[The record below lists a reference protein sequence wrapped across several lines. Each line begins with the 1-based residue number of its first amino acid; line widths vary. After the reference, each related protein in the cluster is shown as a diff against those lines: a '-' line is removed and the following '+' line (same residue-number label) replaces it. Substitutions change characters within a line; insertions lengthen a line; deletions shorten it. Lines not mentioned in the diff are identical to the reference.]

1 MKCISIS
8 FKTAPEDIRNK
19 FAFTNSEK
27 KDFLSQL
34 SEFITDAKC
43 VILGTCNRTEI
54 YVESH
59 NGVFSIL
66 ENLLS
71 RKTKLSIS
79 EIRKYARYYE
89 EESAIEHIFK
99 VTCGLDSMI
108 LGENE
113 ILSQVKQTY
122 LESLQEKRTGYE
134 LNITFLSALSCAKKI
149 KTQTEI
155 AKSAISFATLTCNE
169 IKNFIQENNITS
181 PSILIIGGSG
191 KIGSSIIK
199 NILNKDFNAKIYV
212 TQRSHGNTVDFTD
225 KVEVLDYTKRFEYL
239 KNVDIVIS
247 ATKSPH
253 YTINYEDTLSNISS
267 KKMLFIDLA
276 SPYDIDREISKIQ
289 NCTLITID
297 YFKEIVKNNNL
308 KKEKAVA
315 DAQDIL
321 NQELQKIFKNIIYHN
336 ALEKI
341 QAENEKFKDFSLEKF
356 LYYLKD
362 KLDAKSFANVINT
375 IENNEGSLING
386 IFPFIC
392 RFKR

>member
-225 KVEVLDYTKRFEYL
+225 KVEVLDYIKRFEYL

-253 YTINYEDTLSNISS
+253 YTINYEDTLPNISS

-289 NCTLITID
+289 NCKLITID

-375 IENNEGSLING
+375 IENNEGSLIH
-386 IFPFIC
+386 
-392 RFKR
+392 

>member
-297 YFKEIVKNNNL
+297 YFKEIVKNNNF

-375 IENNEGSLING
+375 IENNEGSLIH
-386 IFPFIC
+386 
-392 RFKR
+392 

>member
-54 YVESH
+54 YVELH

-169 IKNFIQENNITS
+169 IKNFIQKNNITS

-225 KVEVLDYTKRFEYL
+225 KVEVLDYIKRFEYL

-253 YTINYEDTLSNISS
+253 YTINYEDTLPNISS

-375 IENNEGSLING
+375 IENNEGSLIH
-386 IFPFIC
+386 
-392 RFKR
+392 

>member
-191 KIGSSIIK
+191 KMGSSIIK

-289 NCTLITID
+289 NCKLITID

-308 KKEKAVA
+308 KKEKAVS

-375 IENNEGSLING
+375 IENNEGSLIH
-386 IFPFIC
+386 
-392 RFKR
+392 

>member
-169 IKNFIQENNITS
+169 IKNFIQKNNITS

-212 TQRSHGNTVDFTD
+212 TQRSHGNTIDFTD
-225 KVEVLDYTKRFEYL
+225 KVEVLDYIKRFEYL

-253 YTINYEDTLSNISS
+253 YTINYEDTLPNISS

-289 NCTLITID
+289 NCKLITID

-375 IENNEGSLING
+375 IENNEGSLIH
-386 IFPFIC
+386 
-392 RFKR
+392 

>member
-191 KIGSSIIK
+191 KIGYSIIK

-308 KKEKAVA
+308 KKEKAVT

-375 IENNEGSLING
+375 IENNEGSLIH
-386 IFPFIC
+386 
-392 RFKR
+392 

>member
-1 MKCISIS
+1 LKCISIS

-225 KVEVLDYTKRFEYL
+225 KVEVLDYIKRFEYL

-253 YTINYEDTLSNISS
+253 YTINYEDTLPNISS

-375 IENNEGSLING
+375 IENNEGSLIH
-386 IFPFIC
+386 
-392 RFKR
+392 

>member
-199 NILNKDFNAKIYV
+199 NILNKYFNAKIYV

-253 YTINYEDTLSNISS
+253 YTINYEDTLPNISS

-375 IENNEGSLING
+375 IENNEGSLIH
-386 IFPFIC
+386 
-392 RFKR
+392 

>member
-169 IKNFIQENNITS
+169 IKNFIQKNNITS
-181 PSILIIGGSG
+181 PSILIIVGSG

-253 YTINYEDTLSNISS
+253 YTINYEDTLPNISS

-375 IENNEGSLING
+375 IENNEGSLIH
-386 IFPFIC
+386 
-392 RFKR
+392 

>member
-253 YTINYEDTLSNISS
+253 YTINYEDTLPNISS

-289 NCTLITID
+289 NCKLITID

-308 KKEKAVA
+308 KKEKAVS

-375 IENNEGSLING
+375 IENNEGSLIH
-386 IFPFIC
+386 
-392 RFKR
+392 

>member
-225 KVEVLDYTKRFEYL
+225 KVEVLDYIKRFEYL

-253 YTINYEDTLSNISS
+253 YTINYEDTLPNISS

-297 YFKEIVKNNNL
+297 YFKEIVKNNNF

-375 IENNEGSLING
+375 IENNEGSLIH
-386 IFPFIC
+386 
-392 RFKR
+392 

>member
-308 KKEKAVA
+308 KKEKAVS

-375 IENNEGSLING
+375 IENNEGSLIH
-386 IFPFIC
+386 
-392 RFKR
+392 

>member
-169 IKNFIQENNITS
+169 IKNFIQKNNITS

-225 KVEVLDYTKRFEYL
+225 KVEVLDYIKRFEYL

-253 YTINYEDTLSNISS
+253 YTINYEDTLPNISS

-308 KKEKAVA
+308 KKEIAVA

-375 IENNEGSLING
+375 IENNEGSLIH
-386 IFPFIC
+386 
-392 RFKR
+392 

>member
-181 PSILIIGGSG
+181 SSILIIGGSG

-253 YTINYEDTLSNISS
+253 YTINYEDTLPNISS

-375 IENNEGSLING
+375 IENNEGSLIH
-386 IFPFIC
+386 
-392 RFKR
+392 

>member
-289 NCTLITID
+289 NCKLITID

-308 KKEKAVA
+308 KKEKAVS

-375 IENNEGSLING
+375 IENNEGSLIH
-386 IFPFIC
+386 
-392 RFKR
+392 

>member
-253 YTINYEDTLSNISS
+253 YTINYEDTLPNISS

-308 KKEKAVA
+308 KKEKAVS

-375 IENNEGSLING
+375 IENNEGSLIH
-386 IFPFIC
+386 
-392 RFKR
+392 

>member
-34 SEFITDAKC
+34 SEFITDTKC

-169 IKNFIQENNITS
+169 IKNFIQKNNITS

-225 KVEVLDYTKRFEYL
+225 KVEVLDYIKRFEYL

-253 YTINYEDTLSNISS
+253 YTINYEDTLPNISS

-375 IENNEGSLING
+375 IENNEGSLIH
-386 IFPFIC
+386 
-392 RFKR
+392 

>member
-89 EESAIEHIFK
+89 KESAIEHIFK

-108 LGENE
+108 IGENE

-155 AKSAISFATLTCNE
+155 AKTAISFATLTCNE
-169 IKNFIQENNITS
+169 IKNFIQENNIIS

-191 KIGSSIIK
+191 KIGSTIIK
-199 NILNKDFNAKIYV
+199 NILNKDFNAKIYA
-212 TQRSHGNTVDFTD
+212 TKRSHGNTFDFTD

-267 KKMLFIDLA
+267 NKMLFVDLA

-289 NCTLITID
+289 NCKLITID

-336 ALEKI
+336 ALRKI

-375 IENNEGSLING
+375 IENNEGSLIH
-386 IFPFIC
+386 
-392 RFKR
+392 

>member
-89 EESAIEHIFK
+89 KESAIEHIFK

-108 LGENE
+108 IGENE

-155 AKSAISFATLTCNE
+155 AKTAISFATLTCNE
-169 IKNFIQENNITS
+169 IKNFIQKNNIIS

-191 KIGSSIIK
+191 KIGSTIIK
-199 NILNKDFNAKIYV
+199 NILNKDFNAKIYA
-212 TQRSHGNTVDFTD
+212 TKRSHGNTFDFTD

-267 KKMLFIDLA
+267 NKMLFVDLA

-289 NCTLITID
+289 NCKLITID

-336 ALEKI
+336 ALRKI
-341 QAENEKFKDFSLEKF
+341 QAENDKFKDFSLEKF

-375 IENNEGSLING
+375 IENNEGSLIH
-386 IFPFIC
+386 
-392 RFKR
+392 

>member
-181 PSILIIGGSG
+181 SSILIIGGSG

-225 KVEVLDYTKRFEYL
+225 KVEVLDYIKRFEYL

-253 YTINYEDTLSNISS
+253 YTINYEDTLPNISS

-375 IENNEGSLING
+375 IENNEGSLIH
-386 IFPFIC
+386 
-392 RFKR
+392 

>member
-169 IKNFIQENNITS
+169 IKNFIQKNNITS

-289 NCTLITID
+289 NCKLITID

-308 KKEKAVA
+308 KKEKAVS

-375 IENNEGSLING
+375 IENNEGSLIH
-386 IFPFIC
+386 
-392 RFKR
+392 

>member
-212 TQRSHGNTVDFTD
+212 TQRSHGNTIDFTD

-253 YTINYEDTLSNISS
+253 YTINYEDTLPNISS

-375 IENNEGSLING
+375 IENNEGSLIH
-386 IFPFIC
+386 
-392 RFKR
+392 

>member
-43 VILGTCNRTEI
+43 IILGTCNRTEI

-59 NGVFSIL
+59 NGVVSIL

-71 RKTKLSIS
+71 IKTKLSIS

-122 LESLQEKRTGYE
+122 LDSLKEKRTGYE

-169 IKNFIQENNITS
+169 IKNFIQENNLTS

-191 KIGSSIIK
+191 KIGSTIIK
-199 NILNKDFNAKIYV
+199 NILNKDFNVKIYV
-212 TQRSHGNTVDFTD
+212 TKRSHGNTVDFTD
-225 KVEVLDYTKRFEYL
+225 KVEVLDYTERFEYL

-276 SPYDIDREISKIQ
+276 SPYDIDREISKIK
-289 NCTLITID
+289 NCKLITID
-297 YFKEIVKNNNL
+297 YFKEVVKNNNL

-321 NQELQKIFKNIIYHN
+321 NQKLQTIFKNIIYHN
-336 ALEKI
+336 ALAKI

-362 KLDAKSFANVINT
+362 KLDAKSFANVINA
-375 IENNEGSLING
+375 IQNNEGSVIH
-386 IFPFIC
+386 
-392 RFKR
+392 

>member
-169 IKNFIQENNITS
+169 IKNFIQKNNITS

-225 KVEVLDYTKRFEYL
+225 KVEVLDYIKRFEYL

-375 IENNEGSLING
+375 IENNEGSLIH
-386 IFPFIC
+386 
-392 RFKR
+392 

>member
-8 FKTAPEDIRNK
+8 FKTAPENIRNK

-169 IKNFIQENNITS
+169 IKNFIQKNNITS

-308 KKEKAVA
+308 KKEKAVS

-375 IENNEGSLING
+375 IERNEGSLIH
-386 IFPFIC
+386 
-392 RFKR
+392 

>member
-8 FKTAPEDIRNK
+8 FKTAPENIRNK

-27 KDFLSQL
+27 ENFLSQL

-43 VILGTCNRTEI
+43 IILATCNRTEI
-54 YVESH
+54 YVESK
-59 NGVFSIL
+59 NADFSVL

-71 RKTKLSIS
+71 QKTKLTVS

-89 EESAIEHIFK
+89 KQSAIEHIFK

-122 LESLQEKRTGYE
+122 LDFLQEKRTGYE
-134 LNITFLSALSCAKKI
+134 LNTAFLSALSCAKKI

-155 AKSAISFATLTCNE
+155 SKTAVSYATLACSE
-169 IKNFIQENNITS
+169 IKNFMQENNLTE
-181 PSILIIGGSG
+181 PSVLIIGASG

-199 NILNKDFNAKIYV
+199 NILSKNWNIKIIA
-212 TQRSHGNTVDFTD
+212 TQRAHGNSVNFTD
-225 KVEVLDYTKRFEYL
+225 KISVIDYSQRFDCL

-253 YTINYEDTLSNISS
+253 YTINYADTVLNLSS

-276 SPYDIDREISKIQ
+276 APYDIDREISKIE
-289 NCTLITID
+289 NCKLITID
-297 YFKEIVKNNNL
+297 YFKEIVKNNNT
-308 KKEKAVA
+308 KKEKAVD
-315 DAQDIL
+315 DAHDIL
-321 NQELQKIFKNIIYHN
+321 NQELQKLYKNIIYHN
-336 ALEKI
+336 ALDKI
-341 QAENEKFKDFSLEKF
+341 KAEGSKHKDFSLEKF
-356 LYYLKD
+356 LCHLKD
-362 KLDAKSFANVINT
+362 KLDAESFANVVDAIDK
-375 IENNEGSLING
+375 EGSCIL
-386 IFPFIC
+386 
-392 RFKR
+392 

>member
-66 ENLLS
+66 EILLS
-71 RKTKLSIS
+71 RKTKLSIN

-253 YTINYEDTLSNISS
+253 YTINYEDTLPNISS

-375 IENNEGSLING
+375 IENNEGSLIH
-386 IFPFIC
+386 
-392 RFKR
+392 